1 VLSDAVRL
9 KVFAPQGR
17 VPVTVH
23 VGWVAVSQ
31 PLGQVLDVLAGIG
44 RKKLEKADGVLLI
57 LNIGERSGGHCLA
70 RQFPIERLHLPGLS
84 VGGSCNT
91 VSLLILVGIDGEA

>member
-1 VLSDAVRL
+1 MLTDAVRL

-23 VGWVAVSQ
+23 GGWVAVSQ
-31 PLGQVLDVLAGIG
+31 PLGQVLDALAGIG

-57 LNIGERSGGHCLA
+57 LNVGECSGGHCLA
-70 RQFPIERLHLPGLS
+70 RQFPIEGFSLLILRL
-84 VGGSCNT
+84 GGSCSSS
-91 VSLLILVGIDGEA
+91 SLLILVGMDGEA